1 MIQPPI
7 SAAIGIGQ
15 ADKIDLARVA
25 SNAKLSK
32 QEKLMVAARQFEV
45 MLARQILNDAYKPLL
60 HDGAQKN
67 GVSSEIYRDMI
78 VTQLGDAI
86 GKSGAFG
93 IASALHG
100 QLALEQSPK
109 TTDMEK

>member
-1 MIQPPI
+1 MIQPSI

-15 ADKIDLARVA
+15 ADKIDLDRVA

-45 MLARQILNDAYKPLL
+45 MLARQILHDAYKPLL
-60 HDGAQKN
+60 HDGVEKN

-100 QLALEQSPK
+100 QLALKQSPK